1 MQNDRTPAPPAR
13 AMLYFALS
21 EPDSSRPMPCVPV
34 PYNKMATPNTTSTK
48 LNVECT
54 IPSPQYAT
62 KRRIRPSKMKKMPLC
77 VNAAHPVKGG
87 GGDAGAAFPMAFRI
101 SSRISDLNASRPAW
115 KSAAESGRGSGE
127 GGGAGARSG
136 GRVSGSDMA
145 LLFPVDDS
153 IRRPTMRGRNKG
165 ERRRDGKSQSVQ
177 LEFESAKCL
186 LRGMN

>member
-54 IPSPQYAT
+54 IPRPQYAT
-62 KRRIRPSKMKKMPLC
+62 KRKIRPSKMKKMPLC

-136 GRVSGSDMA
+136 GRGCGGTTPNHTPPNIFFSP
-145 LLFPVDDS
+145 LLLYKKKKKKEVDTRKRQQS
-153 IRRPTMRGRNKG
+153 RRNTFK
-165 ERRRDGKSQSVQ
+165 QQ
-177 LEFESAKCL
+177 
-186 LRGMN
+186 